1 MNVFNL
7 LYRLFLTFNATSL
20 ILVVYLVKKRIF
32 INFSGYSHFVSSL
45 ASCILYC
52 LVPLVLTYLSV
63 LLSKE
68 LDDDSIESVNGESV
82 INVVELANNA
92 YLPSYL
98 GYFFV
103 ALSIENCNTMIFV
116 FFIIFLFTYLSQSL
130 YFNPILLVLGY
141 HFYYLTTITNIRIF
155 IISRRNFKNP
165 KTLYFL
171 HLKRINNFTF
181 IDKDN

>member
-1 MNVFNL
+1 L
-7 LYRLFLTFNATSL
+7 
-20 ILVVYLVKKRIF
+20 
-32 INFSGYSHFVSSL
+32 
-45 ASCILYC
+45 
-52 LVPLVLTYLSV
+52 LTYISL

-68 LDDDSIESVNGESV
+68 LDDDSIQSVNGESV
-82 INVVELANNA
+82 INEVELANNA

-116 FFIIFLFTYLSQSL
+116 FSIIFLFTYLSQSL

-165 KTLYFL
+165 KTLYLL

-181 IDKDN
+181 IDQDN